1 MLLAKVDQMRTIE
14 EEAIAKQGLSL
25 NELMSRAGAEV
36 AREAI
41 EMLPQIGHVLIFC
54 GKGNN
59 GGDGFIAAHLLAEK
73 NHTVEV
79 ITLSTPD
86 TFTDAA
92 RQAFLKISDQA
103 VVKKTSFRSF
113 DEKSSARPDLVI
125 DAVFGFGLKGKV
137 RGIGAKAIATINSLN
152 SPVLSVDIPSGVN
165 SDTGQIDDR
174 AVKATRTI
182 TFTCPKA
189 GMAIDP
195 GVNYVG
201 SLRVADIGID
211 KQTVANHAKVC
222 QGSRLIARSLLPK
235 RRASTHKGEC
245 GRVLVVGGSVGMTGA
260 VAMCSQAALKIG
272 AGLVTLG
279 IPESLNHI
287 LEVKLTEVMT
297 KPLPETPERAL
308 RAKALDIILEM
319 APRTDAV
326 VVGPGMATHTSTV
339 TLLQQMVTSIEE
351 PLIIDADGLNAL
363 ASKPD
368 LLLKRPGPTILT
380 PHPGELGTLLG
391 ISTSMIQ
398 SDRMSWAAA
407 ASDDWKV
414 TVILKGARTVIA
426 GGGCLHINPTGNPGM
441 ATAGTGDIL
450 AGMLAGLVA
459 QGLPPYP
466 ASVLATYLHG
476 LAGDIG
482 VKYRTELALVAT
494 DLLHY
499 LPAAIKAVQT
509 SGDRKRGTK
518 R

>member
-14 EEAIAKQGLSL
+14 EEAIAKQGLTL
-25 NELMSRAGAEV
+25 NELMKRAGAEV
-36 AREAI
+36 AREAM
-41 EMLPQIGHVLIFC
+41 EMLPQAGRVLIFC

-59 GGDGFIAAHLLAEK
+59 GGDGFIAAHLLAQK
-73 NHTVEV
+73 NHLVEV
-79 ITLSTPD
+79 IMLSAPD
-86 TFTDAA
+86 NFSGAA
-92 RQAFLKISDQA
+92 RQAFTKISDEA
-103 VVKKTSFRSF
+103 SIKKTSFKSF
-113 DEKSSARPDLVI
+113 NAKTCAQPDLVI

-137 RGIGAKAIATINSLN
+137 RGVGAGAITTINALG

-165 SDTGQIDDR
+165 SDTGQIDDN

-195 GVNYVG
+195 GVDFIG
-201 SLRVADIGID
+201 SVRVADIGID
-211 KQTVANHAKVC
+211 KKIVATHAKVC
-222 QGSRLIARSLLPK
+222 QGSRLIARPLLPK
-235 RRASTHKGEC
+235 RRPATHKGEC
-245 GRVLVVGGSVGMTGA
+245 GRVLVIGGSVGMTGA

-297 KPLPETPERAL
+297 KPLPETPERTL

-319 APRTDAV
+319 APRADVV
-326 VVGPGMATHTSTV
+326 VVGPGMSTHASTATLV
-339 TLLQQMVTSIEE
+339 QQLVTSIEN

-363 ASKPD
+363 APKPD
-368 LLLKRPGPTILT
+368 LLSKRPGPTVLT
-380 PHPGELGTLLG
+380 PHPGELGHLLG
-391 ISTSMIQ
+391 VSPSMIQ
-398 SDRMSWAAA
+398 SDRLSWAEA
-407 ASDDWKV
+407 ASNDWKV
-414 TVILKGARTVIA
+414 TVILKGARTIIA
-426 GGGCLHINPTGNPGM
+426 GGDCLHVNPTGNPGM

-476 LAGDIG
+476 LAGDIA

-499 LPAAIKAVQT
+499 LPAAIKEIEAI
-509 SGDRKRGTK
+509 GDKKGRLKK
-518 R
+518 

>member
-1 MLLAKVDQMRTIE
+1 MLLAKVDQMRKIE

-25 NELMSRAGAEV
+25 NELMNRAGAMV
-36 AREAI
+36 ALEAI
-41 EMLPQIGHVLIFC
+41 EMLPKVGRVLIFC

-73 NHTVEV
+73 KYAVEV
-79 ITLSTPD
+79 IMLSAPD
-86 TFTDAA
+86 DFTGAA
-92 RQAFLKISDQA
+92 RQAFAKISDQSS
-103 VVKKTSFRSF
+103 VKKTSFKSF
-113 DEKSSARPDLVI
+113 NAKTCSQQDLVI
-125 DAVFGFGLKGKV
+125 DSVFGFGLKGKA
-137 RGIGAKAIATINSLN
+137 RGAGAKAIATINSLG

-165 SDTGQIDDR
+165 SDTGQIDDQ
-174 AVKATRTI
+174 AVKATRTV

-195 GVNYVG
+195 GVDHVG

-211 KQTVANHAKVC
+211 KKIVATHAKVC
-222 QGSRLIARSLLPK
+222 QGSRPIARSLLPK
-235 RRASTHKGEC
+235 RRTSAHKGDC
-245 GRVLVVGGSVGMTGA
+245 GRVLVLGGSVGMSGA
-260 VAMCSQAALKIG
+260 VAMCSQAALKTG

-279 IPESLNHI
+279 MPESLNHI

-297 KPLPETPERAL
+297 KPLPETPERTL
-308 RAKALDIILEM
+308 RAKALDVIMEM
-319 APRTDAV
+319 APRADVV
-326 VVGPGMATHTSTV
+326 VVGPGMSTHSSTATLV
-339 TLLQQMVTSIEE
+339 QQLVTSIEN

-363 ASKPD
+363 AEKPD

-380 PHPGELGTLLG
+380 PHPGELGNLLG

-398 SDRMSWAAA
+398 SDRLSWAAA

-450 AGMLAGLVA
+450 AGMLAGFVA

-482 VKYRTELALVAT
+482 VKHRTELALVAT

-499 LPAAIKAVQT
+499 LPAAIKAIQGN
-509 SGDRKRGTK
+509 GDKRGRLK
-518 R
+518 K